1 MKRKTFITSLACVAL
16 AGAFAFGASGCAKPG
31 PAAGLMA
38 PYGKGDFVSAERI
51 SKLDGY
57 TASRIDDGGIIVAQK
72 TEQASGGQGTAYTYA
87 LYDIATDTLVTSTDS
102 KFNTPEGYD
111 GKGFYYTQT
120 SVTSGE
126 YPDITVSYTYTFYN
140 GTEKGQTITQ
150 DESIMFDDDGIARL
164 ADGKVI
170 YKGVDGE
177 VYYGEPS
184 VRPVATL
191 ANAVRM
197 GDNYIV
203 ISNELFFGIFDLNG
217 NYVRATSLYGALAN
231 IQLDI
236 SDAEAYWQV
245 GNRLFMQGSLALPDD
260 VSDYD
265 YFQNG
270 TKYDLKTYYFD
281 VISGEWGEIGD
292 FNVVVMSGADQQSAD
307 LGSLNPNAYAL
318 LAVQKILD
326 GKTLSSIPYMQT
338 YGADG
343 KVYTDVQGLLSGAIM
358 VMPEED
364 FFLVTNGTEAVY
376 FDKNGN
382 RIASLNPFT
391 KVEWFGEGYFI
402 DAAEEKLYDADFNTF
417 YEAPENSTI
426 IRVTGNK
433 IYYSTL
439 SESADAAV
447 TRKYFVYDKATST
460 ATELALFDGD
470 SISASDTFYKVKE
483 GDTAFSVKDYY
494 GNTIASDVAVPE
506 SGALSVSTA
515 YNVSNENGVLYAVT
529 VSAGDT
535 AQTYFVKY
543 ALNGSIPNYSA
554 IDMSDLI

>member
-1 MKRKTFITSLACVAL
+1 M
-16 AGAFAFGASGCAKPG
+16 
-31 PAAGLMA
+31 
-38 PYGKGDFVSAERI
+38 
-51 SKLDGY
+51 
-57 TASRIDDGGIIVAQK
+57 
-72 TEQASGGQGTAYTYA
+72 
-87 LYDIATDTLVTSTDS
+87 
-102 KFNTPEGYD
+102 
-111 GKGFYYTQT
+111 
-120 SVTSGE
+120 
-126 YPDITVSYTYTFYN
+126 
-140 GTEKGQTITQ
+140 
-150 DESIMFDDDGIARL
+150 
-164 ADGKVI
+164 
-170 YKGVDGE
+170 
-177 VYYGEPS
+177 
-184 VRPVATL
+184 
-191 ANAVRM
+191 
-197 GDNYIV
+197 
-203 ISNELFFGIFDLNG
+203 
-217 NYVRATSLYGALAN
+217 
-231 IQLDI
+231 
-236 SDAEAYWQV
+236 
-245 GNRLFMQGSLALPDD
+245 
-260 VSDYD
+260 
-265 YFQNG
+265 
-270 TKYDLKTYYFD
+270 
-281 VISGEWGEIGD
+281 
-292 FNVVVMSGADQQSAD
+292 
-307 LGSLNPNAYAL
+307 
-318 LAVQKILD
+318 D

-402 DAAEEKLYDADFNTF
+402 DETEGKLYDADFNTF

-470 SISASDTFYKVKE
+470 SISASGTFYKVKE
-483 GDTAFSVKDYY
+483 SDTAFSVKDYY

-506 SGALSVSTA
+506 SGALSVFTA

-543 ALNGSIPNYSA
+543 ALNGAIPDYSA
-554 IDMSDLI
+554 IDMSGLI